1 MQRML
6 EKNRMVL
13 IILLQAAIVV
23 ASLWGAFAVRFDFNI
38 SSVQLSRFYSLLPAL
53 LAIKLGVFWWQG
65 LFRGWWRYVSMADLV
80 VIVRANVIAS
90 LLFLLYAFLAYRGA
104 NIPRSVLVLD
114 WMFCF
119 LFMGGVRFFT
129 RALREHYLPM
139 PARNRQPRSRLL
151 VVGSG
156 DAGQMIARE
165 IRLNPALN
173 LEVVGFVDDDPRKRK
188 QSFQGFPVLGKIRRI
203 GRICQE
209 QGVDEIVIAIPSASG
224 KDLRHIVELCQ
235 ATGVKF
241 KTLPGVGQLIDGK
254 ISIQQV
260 KDVELEDLLGRAS
273 VKLDLSRIEACL
285 KGKRVLVTGAGGSI
299 GSEICRQVARFQPKK
314 IVLFEN
320 AETPLFQI
328 ERELRIKFPELRIVP
343 IIGDIRFKARV
354 EAIFDEFLPEV
365 VFHAAAYKHV
375 PMMECNPAEAANNNV
390 RGTRIIADAAHRFGT
405 ERFVM
410 ISTDKA
416 VNPTNVMGASKRAAE
431 LYVQALAKRSRTNFV
446 TVRFGNVLGSN
457 GSVIPIFKEQIA
469 KGGPVT
475 VTHPEVT
482 RFFMTIP
489 EASQLVLQAG
499 SMGKGGEIFLLD
511 MGEPVKIVKL
521 AEELIQ
527 LSGYRPYEDIEIAFS
542 GLRPGEKLYEELLL
556 DGEGVQP
563 TCHEKIMVAKAAEC
577 DEVVLVRQ
585 IEELYQLARA
595 MDLGGVVAKLQ
606 EMVPEFKP
614 ANPAHGKAKPNLIL
628 IKGTVEGA

>member
-1 MQRML
+1 MQRMF
-6 EKNRMVL
+6 EKSRMVL
-13 IILLQAAIVV
+13 IILLQAAIVA

-53 LAIKLGVFWWQG
+53 LVIKLGVFWWQG

-90 LLFLLYAFLAYRGA
+90 LLFLLYAFLAYRGT

-119 LFMGGVRFFT
+119 LFMGGVRFVT
-129 RALREHYLPM
+129 RAFREHYLPM

-151 VVGSG
+151 VVGAG

-188 QSFQGFPVLGKIRRI
+188 QFFQGFPVLGKIRRI

-235 ATGVKF
+235 ATEVKF

-285 KGKRVLVTGAGGSI
+285 KGKLVLVTGAGGSI

-328 ERELRIKFPELRIVP
+328 ERELRMKFPGLRIVP

-390 RGTRIIADAAHRFGT
+390 RGTRIIADAAHQFGV

-527 LSGYRPYEDIEIAFS
+527 LSGYRPYEDIEIAFT

-556 DGEGVQP
+556 AGEGVQP
-563 TCHEKIMVAKAAEC
+563 TCHEKIMVARAGQC
-577 DEVVLVRQ
+577 DEAVLVRQ
-585 IEELYQLARA
+585 IEELYLLARA
-595 MDLGGVVAKLQ
+595 VDLAGVVAKLQ
-606 EMVPEFKP
+606 EMVPEYQPTAPGPGKP
-614 ANPAHGKAKPNLIL
+614 KPQLVLVKN
-628 IKGTVEGA
+628 GSDGV